1 MSHRGD
7 TRSGDAAGGDVEQE
21 QKEEVE
27 EEVAAVRPTEPSVSG
42 GDVERRWSETCV
54 QVKVE
59 RQEEDDDDKSY
70 GGVPVPVVP
79 SPSSPCSSRRHRS
92 GPWPRQGTGGC
103 LDHAWGRDAAGSPE
117 TAAVGMSWVCG
128 IAARGTFDVRIKEE
142 DVKAER
148 KDEIVDDQTGSY
160 DDGGGRAGGGGKGGG
175 AIKSEELHVVP
186 RRHDLRIVKVDTH
199 AGAGWEVVL
208 SRRMAA
214 IGSDN
219 EGGAGGGP
227 SVKPAELWGS
237 RRWAERPAASVDVAE
252 IEVEVEE
259 DDNDDKGI
267 AVRRRPGAFSR
278 GENLSAALGFRPP
291 GFHSLRRD
299 LRPLRTEQRPLGGD
313 DDDEPPRTVIANE
326 GPLGPEAPTAA
337 PMTARPRSFRCR
349 DCGEDAAGGAS
360 RPDDRREA
368 HVKKPGHSHHW
379 RRCPACERA
388 SGAGP
393 SHVCPACGKSF
404 VRAAH
409 LKIHVMTHTGEKPHV
424 CPICGKAFTQTPHLK
439 IHMMTHTGEKPNG
452 CRLCGKGFIC
462 PSKLRIHMRTHTGER
477 PHVCPVCSNGFTQS
491 SVLKSHML
499 THTGERPHRC
509 AVCGHG
515 FTQSSYLKSHM
526 RTHTG
531 DKPHPCAV
539 CGKRFICP
547 SKVRVHMRTHTGERP
562 HRCPVCGNSFTQSS
576 ILKSHMLTHT
586 GERPHRCPVCAKCYA
601 DPSYLKSHVLIHSG
615 ERPHACA
622 VCGKSFTHS
631 KVLRRHMA
639 THSSGRGR
647 QGKKKRVGGGY
658 VAVD

>member
-128 IAARGTFDVRIKEE
+128 IA
-142 DVKAER
+142 
-148 KDEIVDDQTGSY
+148 
-160 DDGGGRAGGGGKGGG
+160 
-175 AIKSEELHVVP
+175 
-186 RRHDLRIVKVDTH
+186 
-199 AGAGWEVVL
+199 
-208 SRRMAA
+208 
-214 IGSDN
+214 
-219 EGGAGGGP
+219 
-227 SVKPAELWGS
+227 
-237 RRWAERPAASVDVAE
+237 
-252 IEVEVEE
+252 
-259 DDNDDKGI
+259 GI

-547 SKVRVHMRTHTGERP
+547 SKAVDHERLRGRSKPQVGIFCFGYFTPTWHLIVCELTFKLVVSAAVTKASDFIICPAAFERRCSLPQERERDQPQRTSESIRPFAHARRVSCCPRFLLDTGPSHNLTRAIRTQWYRNFADCKTAAVDVFKFIKLVLFAAEPAGHQLLTRGPTQTDHYSLPKMTYHSMR
-562 HRCPVCGNSFTQSS
+562 
-576 ILKSHMLTHT
+576 
-586 GERPHRCPVCAKCYA
+586 
-601 DPSYLKSHVLIHSG
+601 SHVTRVRFLPQINHDSSLIFLCSINHHRAKPAATRVSCCPRSLLDTG
-615 ERPHACA
+615 LPI
-622 VCGKSFTHS
+622 SFKTTAS
-631 KVLRRHMA
+631 YKA
-639 THSSGRGR
+639 TS
-647 QGKKKRVGGGY
+647 
-658 VAVD
+658 